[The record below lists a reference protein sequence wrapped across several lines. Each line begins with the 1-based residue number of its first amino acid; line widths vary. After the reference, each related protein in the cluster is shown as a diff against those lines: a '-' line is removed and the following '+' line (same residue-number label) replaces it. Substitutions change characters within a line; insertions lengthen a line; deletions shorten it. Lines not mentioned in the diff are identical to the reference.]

1 MNVKVLCQRVGLMAV
16 RAGRAALQHHALH
29 SGNHRSQFVGKF
41 LSRGIFADNYQD
53 SIVVCRIAMLPEKLI
68 DENPVLRKYCGTT
81 SGFTVRR

>member
-53 SIVVCRIAMLPEKLI
+53 GIVARNRAGHARKVMAEA
-68 DENPVLRKYCGTT
+68 NPAA
-81 SGFTVRR
+81 